1 MSCFCIHKHNW
12 CALRDLYKIAQNTQ
26 ARTHL
31 SAVKKKKE
39 SNSTCGILPKTYR
52 HTSTYDT
59 KTTSKAI
66 CTYTRERQAQQQ
78 ADKTQNRTV
87 TGIKRLA

>member
-59 KTTSKAI
+59 KAI